1 MRSFLS
7 GRFNYCIYK
16 EKKQMKFIITSENA
30 GKTIKEFLLRDMA
43 FSGGLLKSLKARE
56 NGITVNGEHRT
67 VRYTLCE
74 GDVLVLAD
82 EDREE
87 DTSPYITPSDIPIG
101 IAYED
106 DHVTVADKP
115 YAMPA
120 HPSFSH
126 RDDTVANALAH
137 RYSSA
142 PYVFRPVNRL
152 DGDTSGLMITAN
164 NRLAA
169 VKLGRAMIAGTI
181 GKMYIAILKNAPP
194 EEYGVIDRHMKRAA
208 DSIITRRIAEE
219 CEGGARRAITVYK
232 KVYTDE
238 KTGECAVI
246 ATPVTG
252 RTHQL
257 RVHFTSLGCP
267 LIGDSL
273 YDIADGRICRH
284 ALHAAYTSFPHP
296 ADGRTVHVYSPIPK
310 DMRGLLGEEV
320 SLLCERALREEENG
334 KLRRMYEE
342 IKKTVK

>member
-1 MRSFLS
+1 MKIIISA
-7 GRFNYCIYK
+7 
-16 EKKQMKFIITSENA
+16 EKA
-30 GKTIKEFLLRDMA
+30 GKTIKELLLRDLS

-67 VRYTLCE
+67 VRYVLCE
-74 GDVLVLAD
+74 GDVLILAD

-106 DHVTVADKP
+106 DHVTVCDKP

-120 HPSFSH
+120 HPSYSH

-137 RYSSA
+137 RYSDS

-181 GKMYIAILKNAPP
+181 GKMYIAVLKSPPP
-194 EEYGVIDRHMKRAA
+194 EEYGIIDRHMKRCA
-208 DSIITRRIAEE
+208 DSIITRRIADPGEE
-219 CEGGARRAITVYK
+219 GARRAVTVYK
-232 KVYTDE
+232 KIYTDE
-238 KTGECAVI
+238 SSGECIVI

-267 LIGDSL
+267 LVGDSL
-273 YDIADGRICRH
+273 YDTADERICRH

-296 ADGRTVHVYSPIPK
+296 SEDRTVHVYSPMPP
-310 DMRGLLGEEV
+310 DMRALLGEEL
-320 SLLCERALREEENG
+320 SLICEKALREEENG
-334 KLRRMYEE
+334 PLRRMYEE
-342 IKKTVK
+342 MKKTVK